1 MKVVAK
7 THCGKVRPINEDRYL
22 VPEEGDSIVL
32 VADGMGGHKAG
43 EVASETAAQTI
54 RACAVK
60 MHGREISIKTALK
73 WVRQA
78 NQIIYRMANEKP
90 ECMGMGTTMTFLYF
104 MDKHALLAHVGDSRC
119 YRIRDGRIMQLTKDH
134 SLVAELVRIG
144 EITPEQAR
152 NHPYRNIITRAL
164 GTDDYVAVDAQDIPV
179 EENDV
184 YLLCSDGLSNCV
196 SVPQIEETLAR
207 TPFYE
212 AADALVQKALEG
224 GGLDNITVLLMQVE
238 AVEENNG

>member
-119 YRIRDGRIMQLTKDH
+119 YLLRQGELIQVTEDH
-134 SLVAELVRIG
+134 TAVAVLLQQG
-144 EITPEQAR
+144 LLSPEEAAH
-152 NHPYRNIITRAL
+152 HPDRHAITRAI
-164 GTDDYVAVDAQDIPV
+164 GVEPEVQPDYTVIDLLRGDAL
-179 EENDV
+179 
-184 YLLCSDGLSNCV
+184 LLCSDGLYN
-196 SVPQIEETLAR
+196 TLPPGELAG
-207 TPFYE
+207 TLQE
-212 AADALVQKALEG
+212 ILQGGDIHTLIAKANAAG
-224 GGLDNITVLLMQVE
+224 GPDNITAVLIH
-238 AVEENNG
+238 NR

>member
-164 GTDDYVAVDAQDIPV
+164 GTDDDVAVDAQDIPV

-184 YLLCSDGLSNCV
+184 YLLCSDGLSNYL
-196 SVPQIEETLAR
+196 EEDELLHAVQNQ
-207 TPFYE
+207 PS
-212 AADALVQKALEG
+212 DALCDHLVQVALDRG
-224 GGLDNITVLLMQVE
+224 GRDNITVVAAYCGGE
-238 AVEENNG
+238 VAR